1 VSYQIGVKHVCAY
14 IPVQIYEEMLKEK
27 ARTGKSINDI
37 ILEELMDRYKEA
49 LKQNEEGKQ

>member
-1 VSYQIGVKHVCAY
+1 VSYQVGVKHICAY
-14 IPVQIYEEMLKEK
+14 VPIQLYEEMLKEK

-49 LKQNEEGKQ
+49 LKQNEGGKQ

>member
-1 VSYQIGVKHVCAY
+1 MSYQVGVKHICAY
-14 IPVQIYEEMLKEK
+14 VPIQLYEEMLKEK

-49 LKQNEEGKQ
+49 LKQNEGGKQ

>member
-1 VSYQIGVKHVCAY
+1 MTYAVGVKHICAY
-14 IPVQIYEEMLKEK
+14 VPIRLYEEMLKEK

-49 LKQNEEGKQ
+49 LKQNEGSTQ

>member
-1 VSYQIGVKHVCAY
+1 VGYQVGVKHICAY
-14 IPVQIYEEMLKEK
+14 VPIRLYEEMLKEK

-49 LKQNEEGKQ
+49 LKQNEGGKQ

>member
-1 VSYQIGVKHVCAY
+1 MSYTIGVKHVCAY
-14 IPVQIYEEMLKEK
+14 IPTQLYEEMLKEK

-49 LKQNEEGKQ
+49 LKQKEGSTS

>member
-1 VSYQIGVKHVCAY
+1 MSYQVGVKHICAY
-14 IPVQIYEEMLKEK
+14 VPIQIYEEMLKEK

-49 LKQNEEGKQ
+49 LKQNEGGKQ

>member
-1 VSYQIGVKHVCAY
+1 VSYQVGVKHICAY
-14 IPVQIYEEMLKEK
+14 VPIQLYEEMLKEK

>member
-1 VSYQIGVKHVCAY
+1 MTYAVGVKHVCAY

-49 LKQNEEGKQ
+49 LKQNEGGAQ

>member
-1 VSYQIGVKHVCAY
+1 MTYTVGVKHVCAY

-49 LKQNEEGKQ
+49 LKQNEGEKA